1 MLHFIVKGF
10 MGLMLKISDFFYTEA
25 EVARIF
31 NVNRVTVWRWIR
43 AGKFDSQKIGHE
55 VIIPKWQVELM
66 RIESENVKV

>member
-1 MLHFIVKGF
+1 

>member
-1 MLHFIVKGF
+1 MI
-10 MGLMLKISDFFYTEA
+10 KISDFFYTEA

-55 VIIPKWQVELM
+55 VIIPKWQVELLK
-66 RIESENVKV
+66 REVTNAQC